1 MSDDGFD
8 SRSADPEGVDAGGF
22 DAASGGADWPAAIDA
37 DAYIAAVRA
46 GAVDPYGQS
55 ADELQGSLDAYDRE
69 WTARLLALSDVE
81 LDAVVTGRMAVPQL
95 PGPVESE
102 RTARLRAEAAYVGR
116 VRALEVQAARLEA
129 AKRELLADRFAR
141 LLAEP
146 GSFETNLR
154 EAASVLAVELHLSD
168 RAIERRMTDA
178 WQTVTE
184 LPLAHDAHRAGRITA
199 SHLRAIVTATEA
211 LRLDAA
217 VEPEQRAL
225 VEQELVAVAETT
237 TPGQLRSRARRIVDR
252 VLTAPLQQRYETASQ
267 QRAVSLHD
275 AGDGMVDLC
284 ARVPAALGAAAFAR
298 LTDAARGK
306 AKDDPRSFEQFR
318 ADAYLELLLTGHTPQ
333 DLAGVNGIAAT
344 IIVTI
349 PATALLHDDADR
361 HDGND
366 GADGTGNGTDGRG
379 GDAAPGL
386 RFPAMLEGDIL
397 VDTATVRSLAADTIT
412 WERLFL
418 DPVTGVPV
426 TVDTY
431 RPSRAM
437 RRWLRRRDGHCRWP
451 GCSNRVSSTDLDHT
465 QDWADGGP
473 TTLSNLASLCRRH
486 HTMKHATRWTV
497 QQLEDGILEWTSPLG
512 TTLHD
517 EPQPQGPRFTNTS
530 HDDTPW
536 GTPTAAEPNLA
547 NAPPVTLPF

>member
-1 MSDDGFD
+1 MSDDGLD
-8 SRSADPEGVDAGGF
+8 PQGTDPE
-22 DAASGGADWPAAIDA
+22 AIDA

-55 ADELQGSLDAYDRE
+55 ADELQASLDAYDRE

-81 LDAVVTGRMAVPQL
+81 LDAVVTGRMRVPQL

-102 RTARLRAEAAYVGR
+102 GTARLRAEAAYVGR
-116 VRALEVQAARLEA
+116 VRALEAQAARLEA

-217 VEPEQRAL
+217 VEHEQRAL

-237 TPGQLRSRARRIVDR
+237 TPGRLRSRARRIVDR

-306 AKDDPRSFEQFR
+306 AKDDPRTFDQFR

-333 DLAGVNGIAAT
+333 NLAGVNGIAAT

-361 HDGND
+361 HDGAN
-366 GADGTGNGTDGRG
+366 GTGNATGNGTGTGNGTEGRG

-397 VDTATVRSLAADTIT
+397 VDAATVRSLAADTVT

-486 HTMKHATRWTV
+486 HTMKHATRWSV
-497 QQLEDGILEWTSPLG
+497 QQLEHGILEWTSPLG

-517 EPQPQGPRFTNTS
+517 APQPQGPRFTNTS

-536 GTPTAAEPNLA
+536 GTPTTAEPNLA